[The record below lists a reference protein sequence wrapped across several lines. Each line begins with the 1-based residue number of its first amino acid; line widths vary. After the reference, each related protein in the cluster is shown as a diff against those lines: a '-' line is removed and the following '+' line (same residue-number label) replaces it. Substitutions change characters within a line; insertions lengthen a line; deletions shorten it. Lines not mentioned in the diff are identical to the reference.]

1 MLLFGLAGLT
11 LGVAILAAG
20 VTTTIRGETASRG
33 QREPSHLARARSTFG
48 RWLERAQASKAA
60 LAGWMDIR
68 MLLLGSLLP
77 DAIDK
82 PLGMLLSDSLSY
94 GRIYT
99 HTLILPGVFGSLAL
113 FVYRR
118 YSRTWLLALAA
129 GTGAHL
135 VLDSMWQSPEI
146 LFWPANSLALEKTV
160 VDLSQ
165 WAQGRLDG
173 LLRNPAVYVPE
184 LIGVVVMARLLW
196 DLLRRGKLAT
206 FLRRGQI

>member
-1 MLLFGLAGLT
+1 MT

-20 VTTTIRGETASRG
+20 VVTTIRGETASRG
-33 QREPSHLARARSTFG
+33 QRAPSHLARARSTFG

-60 LAGWMDIR
+60 LGGWMDIR

-82 PLGMLLSDSLSY
+82 PPGMLLSDSLSN
-94 GRIYT
+94 GRTYT
-99 HTLILPGVFGSLAL
+99 HTLILPGIFGSLAL

-118 YSRTWLLALAA
+118 YSRTWYWPWRRVRERTSFWIRC
-129 GTGAHL
+129 GSRRRYFSGRQHSL
-135 VLDSMWQSPEI
+135 V
-146 LFWPANSLALEKTV
+146 FEKTV
-160 VDLSQ
+160 VNLSQ
-165 WAQGRLDG
+165 WTQGMLDG
-173 LLRNPAVYVPE
+173 LLGNPAVYVPE
-184 LIGVVVMARLLW
+184 LIGMVVMAWLLW